1 MDGDCTFCKIVS
13 GDIPS
18 ERLLEDKRCIV
29 IRDIRPQAPQH
40 LLVIT
45 KAHIPTV
52 ADVREEKLPL
62 IGHMAAAATSA
73 AEKAGISKT
82 GYRLVINNG
91 PDSGQEVPHLHM
103 HVLGGAKLGRL
114 G

>member
-1 MDGDCTFCKIVS
+1 MASDCIFCKIVN

-18 ERLLEDKRCIV
+18 EKLLEDKRCIV
-29 IRDIRPQAPQH
+29 IRDIHPQAPQH
-40 LLVIT
+40 LLVLT

-62 IGHMAAAATSA
+62 LGHMAVAAAKA
-73 AEKAGISKT
+73 AQQVGIARS
-82 GYRLVINNG
+82 GYRLVINSG
-91 PDSGQEVPHLHM
+91 PDAGQEVPHLHM
-103 HVLGGAKLGRL
+103 HVLGGAKLGEL